1 MLSALL
7 VGAGSIAVGL
17 LFVFDY
23 EAPCR
28 RTGPVADL
36 DLSYHMPQPYA
47 AASVLMNLAAPTLLV
62 LPVALLWRGRRG
74 TAVAIVAWFVVGFA
88 IWYVTDPIV
97 WHNRCGAS

>member
-17 LFVFDY
+17 LFVLDY

-47 AASVLMNLAAPTLLV
+47 AASVLMNLVAPTLLV
-62 LPVALLWRGRRG
+62 LPVALLWLGRRVPRSPSSPGSSSASPSG
-74 TAVAIVAWFVVGFA
+74 TSPTRSSG
-88 IWYVTDPIV
+88 TT
-97 WHNRCGAS
+97 